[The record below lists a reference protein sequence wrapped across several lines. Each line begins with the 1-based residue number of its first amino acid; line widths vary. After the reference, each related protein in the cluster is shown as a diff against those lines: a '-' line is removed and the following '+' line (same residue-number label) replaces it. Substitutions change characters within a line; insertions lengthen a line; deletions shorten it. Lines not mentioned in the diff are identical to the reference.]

1 MPPAQHDQAQA
12 PAGAGALPS
21 SFRRTGWDST
31 PPASSALQHDETQAT
46 ATPNHAPARGSPV
59 STPDAW
65 QQHQAPMPRA
75 PSDHDQ
81 APATPAGSVPRFRRT
96 GWDYTPPA
104 STSHPPSSVGDD
116 VHSDIP
122 PRPSALQQHQTQA
135 TATPNHVLICGPPV
149 STPTNPGNRSE
160 FSDVTPATLSSRNG
174 PLQEDIRG
182 LYESYS
188 SQTHEASKH
197 HAELF
202 ASKTLEASKHHAE
215 LFASTYSETLNMLVN
230 EKNERQPQF
239 YLPPTTALPS
249 VRPQDASA
257 QAGTGDV
264 DDAPA
269 SFNPKHEVME
279 RKMAAKNEGERC
291 FYFDPEGTPS
301 IRVPVM
307 ARRIISD
314 VAQFAP

>member
-1 MPPAQHDQAQA
+1 MIRPNLWLVPAPFLLASVEPVGIPRH
-12 PAGAGALPS
+12 
-21 SFRRTGWDST
+21 
-31 PPASSALQHDETQAT
+31 PASSALQHDETQAT
-46 ATPNHAPARGSPV
+46 ATLNHAPARGSPV

-104 STSHPPSSVGDD
+104 STSHPPSSVGED
-116 VHSDIP
+116 VHLDIP
-122 PRPSALQQHQTQA
+122 SRPSALQQHQTQA
-135 TATPNHVLICGPPV
+135 TATPNHVPICGPPV
-149 STPTNPGNRSE
+149 LTLTNPGNRSE

-174 PLQEDIRG
+174 LLQEDIRG

-215 LFASTYSETLNMLVN
+215 LFTSTYSETLNMLVN
-230 EKNERQPQF
+230 EKKRE
-239 YLPPTTALPS
+239 TTAVLSAPHYGFTLCSPS
-249 VRPQDASA
+249 
-257 QAGTGDV
+257 
-264 DDAPA
+264 
-269 SFNPKHEVME
+269 
-279 RKMAAKNEGERC
+279 RC
-291 FYFDPEGTPS
+291 IGPS
-301 IRVPVM
+301 RYW
-307 ARRIISD
+307 
-314 VAQFAP
+314 